1 MISFLRLGGTLSRI
15 AGARFDGKARGVR
28 GARVLRL
35 DLTTVRGAADG
46 TDHGAAAIPKHLNVI
61 RGKSFEAINFN
72 GQGCW
77 PLTPLRSTSNQ

>member
-1 MISFLRLGGTLSRI
+1 MYEGRGQSAPRKIW
-15 AGARFDGKARGVR
+15 GARE
-28 GARVLRL
+28 LRL